1 MRLFG
6 LFGKVNDQITII
18 FRWGKKSFLLPVLG
32 IKVTVGHR
40 VDRIVPP
47 EEESEGKEGG
57 KTSIELANFVEVRV
71 SSKNG
76 RLRSPKK
83 RSVSNSHI

>member
-6 LFGKVNDQITII
+6 LFGKVNDQIT
-18 FRWGKKSFLLPVLG
+18 RWVGEKSFLLPVLG
-32 IKVTVGHR
+32 IKVTVGHC

-47 EEESEGKEGG
+47 EEQSEGKEEG